1 MDETLAPYFYKEKN
15 EKRMPIK
22 QLFNTQADI
31 TVKEEEQTLAITIAS
46 LSAPRYNEA
55 IKKICEVLN
64 NLRQVRSSELV
75 KKNI

>member
-31 TVKEEEQTLAITIAS
+31 TVKEEEQNSCHNNSKSFGA
-46 LSAPRYNEA
+46 
-55 IKKICEVLN
+55 KI
-64 NLRQVRSSELV
+64 
-75 KKNI
+75 